1 LAWAKVGICLFDVLS
16 ACLKPINFLFGKM
29 KNKSEMRLL
38 LVLIIAIAGI
48 VFWIYRTT
56 DLTSKINKIADLT
69 DSVAQLQME
78 KSAFLEFQYSTSTS
92 RAIVITSI
100 WLAMCYGLMIAIC
113 VFAIYEEIKRFRKEK
128 LHQTDVSR

>member
-1 LAWAKVGICLFDVLS
+1 MDSHLKLEQNPVYCMDVFLRICRFVQ
-16 ACLKPINFLFGKM
+16 A
-29 KNKSEMRLL
+29 
-38 LVLIIAIAGI
+38 LIIAIAGI

>member
-1 LAWAKVGICLFDVLS
+1 
-16 ACLKPINFLFGKM
+16 
-29 KNKSEMRLL
+29 MRLL